1 MKTSTPSALVF
12 LALLGIVAWL
22 PAPSARAATTSA
34 TQTALETVAE
44 QSKFLRTGHY
54 DEVQRLCG
62 AYARTWPDLVKCVE
76 FGRTPEG
83 RPMLAL
89 VASRSGALDPKEAR
103 RRGLPVMLM
112 QGGIHAGE
120 IDGKDA
126 GLLALRELL
135 VDKSALQNFVLVFVP
150 VFNVDGHERFGHWNR
165 PNQTGPEEMGWR
177 ATAQNLN
184 LNRDYMKAD
193 APEMH
198 AMLGL
203 LNAWDPVLY
212 VDIHVTD
219 GANFQHDVSNT
230 VEPLYSGDPALHPA
244 AKALVTEVNA
254 KIAAMGSQPL
264 DFYPEFVKEDDPDSG
279 FALNVYS
286 PRFSLGYWA
295 SHNRFVLMVETH
307 SWKNYATRVRVTH
320 NIIMTLADMMS
331 REGSGWRVQALEA
344 DGRAAQGLGGQ
355 TVTLDFENG
364 PHVTTIDFLGYAY
377 TRKHSDVSGAVATF
391 YDPTKPTVWH
401 VPLRDTIVAKMEAQA
416 PRGGYIV
423 TAANAD
429 WLGQKLSLH
438 GVRFEKLSH
447 ETGAAAV
454 ETFRATKVTY
464 STETFEGHTMLTFSG
479 AWAPE
484 KRAIPAGSLFVPIAQ
499 ANARLVVALLE
510 PRGVDSL
517 AAWGFFNSAFEQ
529 KEAMEPYVAE
539 QVAEEMLA
547 RDPKVA
553 AAFKKRL
560 AEDPKFAADPDARLD
575 YFYRLSPSWDER
587 LNLYPVYRVEAAPPR

>member
-1 MKTSTPSALVF
+1 MKTSTLSALVF
-12 LALLGIVAWL
+12 LALLDIVAWL
-22 PAPSARAATTSA
+22 PSPSARAAAPSA
-34 TQTALETVAE
+34 PLATLETVAE
-44 QSKFLRTGHY
+44 RSKFLRTGRY
-54 DEVQRLCG
+54 DEVQRLCE
-62 AYARTWPDLVKCVE
+62 AYARAWPDLVKCVE

-126 GLLALRELL
+126 GFLALRELL
-135 VDKSALQNFVLVFVP
+135 VNKSALQSFVLVFVP

-230 VEPLYSGDPALHPA
+230 VDPLYSGDPALRPA
-244 AKALVTEVNA
+244 AKALVTELNS

-295 SHNRFVLMVETH
+295 LHNRFVLMVETH

-320 NIIMTLADMMS
+320 NIIMTLTDMMS
-331 REGSGWRVQALEA
+331 REGSGWRAQTLEA
-344 DGRAAQGLGGQ
+344 DARVAQGLGGQ

-391 YDPTKPTVWH
+391 YDSTKPTVWH
-401 VPLRDTIVAKMEAQA
+401 VPLRDTIVAKTEVQA

-423 TAANAD
+423 TAAIAD

-438 GVRFEKLSH
+438 GIRFEKLGH
-447 ETGAAAV
+447 ETGSAAV

-510 PRGVDSL
+510 PSGVDSL
-517 AAWGFFNSAFEQ
+517 AAWGFFDSAFEQ

-553 AAFKKRL
+553 AAFNKRL

-587 LNLYPVYRVEAAPPR
+587 LNLYPVYRVEAPP

>member
-1 MKTSTPSALVF
+1 MKIPTPSALVF
-12 LALLGIVAWL
+12 LAFLGTVAWR
-22 PAPSARAATTSA
+22 PSAA
-34 TQTALETVAE
+34 QTALETLAE
-44 QSKFLRTGHY
+44 QSKFVRTGHY
-54 DEVQRLCG
+54 DEVERLCA

-126 GLLALRELL
+126 GFLALRELL
-135 VDKSALQNFVLVFVP
+135 GDKSALQNFVLVFVP

-165 PNQTGPEEMGWR
+165 PNQIGPEEMGWR

-212 VDIHVTD
+212 VDMHVTD

-230 VEPLYSGDPALHPA
+230 VDPLYSGDPALHPT
-244 AKALVTEVNA
+244 AKALVTELNS

-286 PRFSLGYWA
+286 PRFSNAYWA
-295 SHNRFVLMVETH
+295 LHNRFALLVETH

-331 REGSGWRVQALEA
+331 REGSGWRAQALEA
-344 DGRAAQGLGGQ
+344 DTRAAQGLGGQ
-355 TVTLDFENG
+355 TVTLDFDNG

-391 YDPTKPTVWH
+391 YDSTKPTVWH
-401 VPLRDTIVAKMEAQA
+401 VPLRDTIVAKTQVQA

-429 WLGQKLSLH
+429 WMGHKLSLH
-438 GVRFEKLSH
+438 GVHFEKLGH
-447 ETGAAAV
+447 ETGSASV
-454 ETFRATKVTY
+454 ETFRATEVTY
-464 STETFEGHTMLTFSG
+464 SKETFEGHTMLTFSG

-499 ANARLVVALLE
+499 PNARLAVALLE

-529 KEAMEPYVAE
+529 KEYMEPYVAE

-560 AEDPKFAADPDARLD
+560 AEDPQFAADPDTRLD
-575 YFYRLSPSWDER
+575 YFYRRSPSWDER
-587 LNLYPVYRVEAAPPR
+587 LNLYPVYRVEAAPR

>member
-1 MKTSTPSALVF
+1 MKTSTLSALVF
-12 LALLGIVAWL
+12 LAVLGIVAWL
-22 PAPSARAATTSA
+22 PSPSARAATTSA
-34 TQTALETVAE
+34 PPTALETVAE
-44 QSKFLRTGHY
+44 QSKFLRTGRY
-54 DEVQRLCG
+54 DEVQRLCA

-89 VASRSGALDPKEAR
+89 VASRSGALDPKETG

-126 GLLALRELL
+126 GFLALRELL
-135 VDKSALQNFVLVFVP
+135 GDKSALQDFVLVFVP

-165 PNQTGPEEMGWR
+165 PNQIGPEEMGWR

-212 VDIHVTD
+212 VDMHVTD

-230 VEPLYSGDPALHPA
+230 IDPLYSGDPALHPV
-244 AKALVTEVNA
+244 AKALVTELNS

-286 PRFSLGYWA
+286 PRFSNGYWA
-295 SHNRFVLMVETH
+295 LHNRFALLLETH

-331 REGSGWRVQALEA
+331 REGSGWRAQTLAA
-344 DGRAAQGLGGQ
+344 DTRAAQELGGQ

-377 TRKHSDVSGAVATF
+377 TRKHSDISGAVATF
-391 YDPTKPTVWH
+391 YDATKPTVWH
-401 VPLRDTIVAKMEAQA
+401 VPLRDTIVAKTEAQA

-423 TAANAD
+423 TAANAE
-429 WLGQKLSLH
+429 WLGQKLALH
-438 GVRFEKLSH
+438 GVRFEKLAH
-447 ETGAAAV
+447 ETGSAAV
-454 ETFRATKVTY
+454 ETFRATKVTF
-464 STETFEGHTMLTFSG
+464 STEAFEGHTMLTFEG

-484 KRAIPAGSLFVPIAQ
+484 KRAISAGSLFVPIAQ
-499 ANARLVVALLE
+499 PNARLVVALLE

-517 AAWGFFNSAFEQ
+517 AAWGFFDSAFEQ
-529 KEAMEPYVAE
+529 KEWMEPYVAE
-539 QVAEEMLA
+539 QVASEMLA

-587 LNLYPVYRVEAAPPR
+587 LNLYPVYRVEAALK